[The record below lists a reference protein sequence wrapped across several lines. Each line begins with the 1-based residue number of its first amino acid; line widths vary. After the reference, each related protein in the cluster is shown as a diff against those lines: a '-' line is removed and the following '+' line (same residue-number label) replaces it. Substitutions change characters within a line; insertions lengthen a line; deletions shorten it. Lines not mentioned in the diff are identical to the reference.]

1 MSRNCIDELIKLKN
15 IRYHSFS
22 KHLRDTF
29 CSPVYKI
36 SIDAG
41 FTCPNRDGY
50 KGRGGCLYCNE
61 MGSGASYIKR
71 DLSITEQILSGIEQI
86 KKRRNAH
93 KFIAYFQ
100 AFSNTYAPI
109 SRLKKL
115 YDEAL
120 SINGVVG
127 LSIGTRPDII
137 TDETLDLLE
146 EYSKKTYFWIE
157 YGLQSIHDRT
167 LKLINRCHNYKEF
180 EDTFL
185 KTKKRKI
192 KICVHVIIGLPGENR
207 TDILQTAEKLSE
219 LKPEGVK
226 IHSLYISK
234 GSPIEPLYNKG
245 KINLFEVNEYISI
258 AADFLE
264 RLPKDTIIQRLIGE
278 ANRGELIAPKWI
290 LNKTR
295 ILSEINN
302 ELKRR
307 GTYQGYLFNKSK
319 KFSLI

>member
-1 MSRNCIDELIKLKN
+1 MSRNCIDELTKLKN

-29 CSPVYKI
+29 GSPVYKI
-36 SIDAG
+36 SIDAN

-61 MGSGASYIKR
+61 MGSGASHIKR

-86 KKRRNAH
+86 KKRRNTH

-100 AFSNTYAPI
+100 SFSNTYAPT
-109 SRLKKL
+109 SHLKKL

-127 LSIGTRPDII
+127 LSVGTRPDII

-234 GSPIEPLYNKG
+234 GSPIESLYNRG
-245 KINLFEVNEYISI
+245 EINLFEVNEYISI
-258 AADFLE
+258 VADFLE

-278 ANRGELIAPKWI
+278 ANRDELIAPKWI

-307 GTYQGYLFNKSK
+307 GTYQGYLFNK
-319 KFSLI
+319 

>member
-1 MSRNCIDELIKLKN
+1 MGNSYINELIKLKD

-22 KHLRDTF
+22 KHLKDTF
-29 CSPVYKI
+29 GSPVYKI

-50 KGRGGCLYCNE
+50 KGKGGCLYCNE
-61 MGSGASYIKR
+61 KGSGASYIKR
-71 DLSITEQILSGIEQI
+71 GLSVKEQILSGIEQM
-86 KKRRNAH
+86 KKRKNAH

-109 SRLKKL
+109 SHLRKL

-120 SINGVVG
+120 SIDGVVG
-127 LSIGTRPDII
+127 LSVGTRPDII

-146 EYSKKTYFWIE
+146 KYSKKTYFWIE

-167 LKLINRCHNYKEF
+167 LKLINRCHNYQGF
-180 EDTFL
+180 EDTFI

-207 TDILQTAEKLSE
+207 EDILQTAEKLSE

-245 KINLFEVNEYISI
+245 ELKLFEVNEYISI
-258 AADFLE
+258 AADYLE
-264 RLPKDTIIQRLIGE
+264 RLPQETV
-278 ANRGELIAPKWI
+278 
-290 LNKTR
+290 
-295 ILSEINN
+295 
-302 ELKRR
+302 
-307 GTYQGYLFNKSK
+307 
-319 KFSLI
+319 